1 MAKYNIGIDTGGT
14 YTDAVIVDMRDRKV
28 VASSKALTTR
38 GDLSIGVTE
47 ALGQVLGQ
55 VGDGFKRDEISLV
68 SLSTT
73 LATNALVEGRGSSI
87 ATFLIGFKD
96 AMVERTGIARA
107 IPSARI
113 IRVAGGHTHDG
124 EEREALDEAAILSAL
139 EETRGSVDAY
149 AVAGHFAVRNPG
161 HENRARQLIH
171 AVTGCPVTA
180 SCDLSDD
187 LDGPR
192 RGLTAA
198 LNARIV
204 SLIVALVSAVR
215 SSLERQG
222 ISAALMIVKG
232 DGSIATAEAVT
243 ERPIETILSGPAAS
257 VIGAKFLSGFSDF
270 IISDIGGT
278 TTDVAIVKNGWPNLC
293 AKGSV
298 VGGYRTLVHAID
310 MQTVGL
316 GGDSEVEVDFEGR
329 IVVRA
334 NRVVPISLMG
344 ARWPSMLEGL
354 RASLRAGMGMR
365 RASRYLVR
373 PDGSD
378 RDSAVTD
385 LSKSDLALLQSVEKE
400 PKPYS
405 DLVFR
410 VTEKAAIAR
419 LVDRGLVQVVGFTPS
434 DAAHALGLQSQ
445 WSRDAAVVACM
456 LIGRSSGLI
465 SNNDQHAD
473 EECRN
478 FAQLVFDAVVAK
490 SAHLMLERLCGQ
502 RLDANAPLVT
512 AVTTGDHRVGDLGI
526 TLKSELPV
534 VAVGGPA
541 AVFYTEVGRRLGVD
555 AVIPEYSAVANAIG
569 AAIGMVKARAVVEIT
584 KREDGAFNI
593 HHAGEPVVTNTGPE
607 AVTKAKAIAEA
618 EAHLHSVAMGGRD
631 IQVDLQIRRILLP
644 GRDGDD
650 ALIAATVVAECTSAP
665 QLDSP

>member
-14 YTDAVIVDMRDRKV
+14 YTDAVIVEMRERKV
-28 VASSKALTTR
+28 VASAKALTTR

-47 ALGQVLGQ
+47 ALGQILSQ
-55 VGDGFKRDEISLV
+55 VGDGFDRDEVSLV

-73 LATNALVEGRGSSI
+73 LATNALVEGRGSSV

-96 AMVERTGIARA
+96 AMVDRTRIARA
-107 IPSARI
+107 IPNARI

-124 EEREALDEAAILSAL
+124 EEREPFDEAAVRSAL
-139 EETRGSVDAY
+139 KSTCESVEAY

-161 HENRARQLIH
+161 HENRARQLIREI
-171 AVTGCPVTA
+171 TGCPVTA

-192 RGLTAA
+192 RALTAA

-204 SLIVALVSAVR
+204 WLIVSLIAAVR

-222 ISAALMIVKG
+222 ISAPLMIVKG

-270 IISDIGGT
+270 IVSDIGGT
-278 TTDVAIVKNGWPNLC
+278 TTDVAIVNGGWPSLC
-293 AKGSV
+293 KKGSV

-316 GGDSEVEVDFEGR
+316 GGDSEVEVDFERR
-329 IVVRA
+329 IILKT

-344 ARWPSMLEGL
+344 ARWPSMLETL
-354 RASLRAGMGMR
+354 KSSLGAGVGMR

-373 PDGSD
+373 PEGSD
-378 RDSAVTD
+378 QDSL
-385 LSKSDLALLQSVEKE
+385 LSELSTSDLALLQRVEKE
-400 PKPYS
+400 PIAYS
-405 DLVFR
+405 DLVLR
-410 VTEKAAIAR
+410 VSEKAGVAR
-419 LVDRGLVQVVGFTPS
+419 LVDRGLVQIVGLTPS
-434 DAAHALGLQSQ
+434 DAAHVLGLQSQ
-445 WSRDAAVVACM
+445 WSRDAAVAACM
-456 LIGRSSGLI
+456 LVGRASGLV
-465 SNNDQHAD
+465 SDNETNA
-473 EECRN
+473 EAECRG
-478 FAQLVFDAVVAK
+478 FAQSIFDAVVAK
-490 SAHLMLERLCGQ
+490 STHLMLESLCGQ
-502 RLDANAPLVT
+502 HLDASAPMVA

-526 TLKSELPV
+526 TMKSEIPV

-541 AVFYTEVGRRLGVD
+541 AVFYVDVGKRLGVK
-555 AVIPEYSAVANAIG
+555 AVIPECSAVANAIG

-584 KREDGAFNI
+584 KREDGAFNV
-593 HHAGEPVVTNTGPE
+593 HHEGDPVVTSTAQE
-607 AVTKAKAIAEA
+607 AVAEARAIAEA
-618 EAHLHSVAMGGRD
+618 EAHRHSVAMGGRD
-631 IQVDLQIRRILLP
+631 IQVDLQIQRILLP
-644 GRDGDD
+644 GGDGDD
-650 ALIAATVVAECTSAP
+650 ALIAATVVAECTSTP